1 MERSESDEQVPYSC
15 GAEEKDYD
23 LGHLPPLLE
32 DEVSGGGFVETGWE
46 GKGRVSPIG
55 SHYYI
60 ISHWGCRL
68 TFLVA
73 TSWFE
78 RVGVGEVS

>member
-46 GKGRVSPIG
+46 GKGVTDWITLLHNKPLGMSSYVLGRHV
-55 SHYYI
+55 
-60 ISHWGCRL
+60 
-68 TFLVA
+68 LV
-73 TSWFE
+73 
-78 RVGVGEVS
+78 

>member
-32 DEVSGGGFVETGWE
+32 DEVSGGGM
-46 GKGRVSPIG
+46 GRE
-55 SHYYI
+55 
-60 ISHWGCRL
+60 GCRRL
-68 TFLVA
+68 DHIMT
-73 TSWFE
+73 
-78 RVGVGEVS
+78 